1 MVDNYYNHF
10 SAYVQLFILKFL
22 FYFKSLRRHSSIAT
36 EREETDRD
44 RTTIFPRPSHRRRRQ
59 LNLCECFLVNG
70 GNGGGDALSS

>member
-1 MVDNYYNHF
+1 MLLASLLQQPF
-10 SAYVQLFILKFL
+10 LARFI
-22 FYFKSLRRHSSIAT
+22 SLRANPSFSFFE